1 MKESKMSVRIGKAL
15 ALGALLGLTLGVC
28 GCSLLGLGG
37 AAKDAISVVGATRL
51 NSCDEPTADHAVVV
65 RIYSLRD
72 AEVFRDA
79 AFDRLWDDR
88 GRALGEVV
96 ASVRELTVMPG
107 EPVQEFG
114 LARGKG
120 VTAIGVVADFCD
132 HKSGCWKKVVPL
144 GKGSARIVIRL
155 EKLCLTADK
164 S

>member
-1 MKESKMSVRIGKAL
+1 MSVRIGKTL
-15 ALGALLGLTLGVC
+15 ALGALLGLTLGVVG
-28 GCSLLGLGG
+28 GCSMLGLGG
-37 AAKDAISVVGATRL
+37 AAKDAISVVGAARL
-51 NSCDEPTADHAVVV
+51 NSCDDPADHAVIV
-65 RIYSLRD
+65 RIYGLRD

-114 LARGKG
+114 LPRGKG
-120 VTAIGVVADFCD
+120 VTALGVVADFCD

-144 GKGSARIVIRL
+144 GKGSARIAIRL

>member
-1 MKESKMSVRIGKAL
+1 MSVRTGKAL
-15 ALGALLGLTLGVC
+15 ALGALLAGLALGLG
-28 GCSLLGLGG
+28 GCSMLGLGG
-37 AAKDAISVVGATRL
+37 AAKDAISVVGAARL
-51 NSCDEPTADHAVVV
+51 NSCDDPADHAVIV
-65 RIYSLRD
+65 RIYGLRD
-72 AEVFRDA
+72 AEAFRDA
-79 AFDRLWDDR
+79 AFEKLWDDR

-96 ASVRELTVMPG
+96 ASVKELTVMPG
-107 EPVQEFG
+107 EPAQEFG

-144 GKGSARIVIRL
+144 GKGSARIAIRL

>member
-1 MKESKMSVRIGKAL
+1 MSVRIGRAL
-15 ALGALLGLTLGVC
+15 ALGTLLGLAVGVS
-28 GCSLLGLGG
+28 GCSMLGLGG
-37 AAKDAISVVGATRL
+37 AARDAFSVVGAARL
-51 NSCDEPTADHAVVV
+51 NSCDDPADHAVVV

-72 AEVFRDA
+72 AEAFGEA

-88 GRALGEVV
+88 GRALGEAV

-107 EPVQEFG
+107 EPAQIFE

-120 VTAIGVVADFCD
+120 VTAVGVVADFCD
-132 HKSGCWKKVVPL
+132 HRSGCWKKVVRL
-144 GKGSARIVIRL
+144 EGGSARIAIRL